1 MAGIFVGFRS
11 GLRPSLRRAGC
22 TESRMVHMQSSGCRG
37 KKVGEVR
44 ARKLDLRL
52 LRFEALPWITQH
64 ERERADF
71 LMNDVFNIQ
80 EKWSQIEAFQS
91 FHQT

>member
-44 ARKLDLRL
+44 ARKLDLGFTIRGVKCS
-52 LRFEALPWITQH
+52 T
-64 ERERADF
+64 RERAD

-80 EKWSQIEAFQS
+80 ENGCK
-91 FHQT
+91 